1 MNPKAINAR
10 KRSRRLAMQA
20 LYQLQISG
28 DEPLDIEKQFK
39 TQDEYKSAD
48 PEYFHELLFGIAKSI
63 EELMAS
69 LAPFLDRK
77 SEEVDPVEKS
87 ILLIGVYELKSR
99 LDIPYRAI
107 LNEAINLAKKFG
119 AEDGHKYIN
128 GILDKAAKA
137 IRQQEIQAG

>member
-10 KRSRRLAMQA
+10 KRSRRLVMQA

-39 TQDEYKSAD
+39 TQDEFKSAD
-48 PEYFHELLFGIAKSI
+48 PEYFHELLFSVAKSI

-69 LAPFLDRK
+69 LEPYLDRK

-87 ILLIGVYELKSR
+87 ILLIGIYELKNR

-137 IRQQEIQAG
+137 IRQQEIQSG